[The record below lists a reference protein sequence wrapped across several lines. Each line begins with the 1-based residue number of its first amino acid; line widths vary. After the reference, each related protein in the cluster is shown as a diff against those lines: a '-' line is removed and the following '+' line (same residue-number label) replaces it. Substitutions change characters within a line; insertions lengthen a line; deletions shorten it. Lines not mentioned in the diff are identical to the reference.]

1 MEEKKFLT
9 RAEMLAVS
17 DILVEDVHIPEWD
30 TYVHVRG
37 MTGAQRD
44 AYEDAS
50 LSMPDKKKQTRAF
63 IYKDARARLVA
74 WSVVDENG
82 KRVFSDADIPRLSE
96 KSAAALQR
104 IFNVAMRLSG
114 ISEEDI
120 EELVKNSPDGQSD
133 DSGTS

>member
-1 MEEKKFLT
+1 MAEYLSRDAILT
-9 RAEMLAVS
+9 AS
-17 DILVEDVHIPEWD
+17 DIQTEEVAVPEWGG
-30 TYVHVRG
+30 TVRVRG

-120 EELVKNSPDGQSD
+120 EELIKNSPDGQSE
-133 DSGTS
+133 DSGTA

>member
-1 MEEKKFLT
+1 M
-9 RAEMLAVS
+9 AEYLSRDAILIAS
-17 DILVEDVHIPEWD
+17 DIQTEEVAVPEWGGK
-30 TYVHVRG
+30 VIIRG

>member
-1 MEEKKFLT
+1 MADYLSRDAILTASDIQTEEV
-9 RAEMLAVS
+9 AVS
-17 DILVEDVHIPEWD
+17 EWGGS
-30 TYVHVRG
+30 VLVRG

-63 IYKDARARLVA
+63 IYKNARARLVA

-82 KRVFSDADIPRLSE
+82 KLVFSDADIPRLSE

-120 EELVKNSPDGQSD
+120 EELVKNSPDGQSE
-133 DSGTS
+133 DSGTG

>member
-1 MEEKKFLT
+1 M
-9 RAEMLAVS
+9 AEYLSRDEILNAS
-17 DILVEDVHIPEWD
+17 DIQTEEVEIPEWNNKK
-30 TYVHVRG
+30 VLVRG

-50 LSMPDKKKQTRAF
+50 LTMPDKKKQTRAF
-63 IYKDARARLVA
+63 IYKNARARLVA

-82 KRVFSDADIPRLSE
+82 KRVFSDADIPRLSD